1 MSNFTLGNIRHAP
14 FYDRVF
20 PLDYPAGAGPFPSVY
35 EFREWFT
42 FLPRRLLPDP
52 QSVPIEPFRYEL
64 PDDCSIKFSHVDLH
78 RSNIMIT
85 PSKPRRVLALVDW
98 EESGWLPEYWEARK
112 AEYTVDR
119 EEWSRYLPV
128 ILDQYGSRVDAWE
141 WYTSSLGC

>member
-1 MSNFTLGNIRHAP
+1 
-14 FYDRVF
+14 
-20 PLDYPAGAGPFPSVY
+20 
-35 EFREWFT
+35 
-42 FLPRRLLPDP
+42 
-52 QSVPIEPFRYEL
+52 
-64 PDDCSIKFSHVDLH
+64 
-78 RSNIMIT
+78 MIT

-112 AEYTVDR
+112 AEYTVDS